1 MTRPVPGARAG
12 AVPLSRSS
20 TVGVLVLAAAVGLLL
35 SLYGPAI
42 PELRAAYGWAAAG
55 RRWC

>member
-1 MTRPVPGARAG
+1 VTRPA
-12 AVPLSRSS
+12 

-42 PELRAAYGWAAAG
+42 PELR
-55 RRWC
+55 